1 MARREIPREL
11 SIYINDKQVINSF
24 AGISR
29 AITQTTGEMNNL
41 NRNSATYNEDLN
53 RLSGELSQLT
63 TRQTEFRNE
72 IRGTSEAMDDGTGSF
87 AKFKDGLLSGDFKS
101 AKEGLAGIKNEMVN
115 LVKSSIA
122 FIATPVGAAIAVL
135 AGIVVGTKALFDFNK
150 ELEVSNKTLRS
161 FGVAAEELTKTR
173 SAIQATAETYEKE
186 FDEIA
191 EKANSLAK
199 SYGISMLEA
208 NEIIAKGLAEGGAQ
222 NKEFLDSIGEYDE
235 FFAKAGYSAQE
246 FIDIINSGSSLG
258 IYADK
263 LPDALKEADLSL
275 KEQTKATRDALEN
288 AFGGAFSDQLLA
300 KVASGTITTKEA
312 LQEIAKESAK
322 TQLSQQQQ
330 AQLTADIFKG
340 AGEDAGGALKILQ
353 AVGGTVK
360 TEMTAAAKASD
371 DLRVANEKLNNAQ
384 AELFEIEGF
393 GGMWDVIKA
402 QATDALAEI
411 IIYLSDLKKDIQP
424 LIDIVGVILVI
435 AFEQFKATVV
445 TVFNIV
451 GFAVKVFFDYL
462 KFGFD
467 LIKKI
472 ITGDFKG
479 AFKLFGDYFLNLG
492 KTIEKFFGKIQNTVL
507 SSIQGIVRSIAPLL
521 EAIGLD
527 VDAIQKKLES
537 WKVKKVTDENK
548 PTENTKPKK
557 TAEELAE
564 EQRLLAEALAKQKAL
579 RDAARQKEE
588 EARKKAA
595 EKKRAEEEKAA
606 KLELD
611 RMLALAKAKADLAK
625 AELNFF
631 IANERSKL
639 DSTKQLTPQIIAEET
654 SRLERILDKQLTAM
668 ANERLA
674 QVEKA
679 EADAKSAEEL
689 AIVKY
694 TIDLEYETQR
704 QNLQLEFQQTTDAL
718 KKEYEAEQKVLAAE
732 QLQAD
737 NELALMEADNSFEAG
752 KIKQQQDYQSQLAGY
767 KKLLDDKKI
776 TESEYIRF
784 KDAAEKQQAEIDRQR
799 EINKVNASLNAFG
812 QLAGALGELFGQ
824 SKELAITQA
833 GINGA
838 LAITSILSA
847 PSMGNPILD
856 AAVKAVQI
864 AATVVSVAAQVKQI
878 TKAKAP
884 KKPKFYYG
892 GFTGDNAIG
901 YDQYGKIVGDVH
913 DNEYVIPKAMTQSP
927 RYANTIAWLE
937 AERTGKSSRKFAE
950 GGASSSNMIPE
961 LVMNEN
967 DAEMKGLLRA
977 LLYRLDN
984 PITPNLIFGYDQA
997 KAVEDLNSERV
1008 ASEQNA
1014 TVNE

>member
-29 AITQTTGEMNNL
+29 AITQTRGEMNNL
-41 NRNSATYNEDLN
+41 NRNSATYNEDMA
-53 RLSGELSQLT
+53 RLGGELQQLT
-63 TRQTEFRNE
+63 ERQTAFRTE
-72 IRGTSEAMDDGTGSF
+72 IRETSGAMDESAGSF
-87 AKFKDGLLSGDFKS
+87 KKLRDGLLSGDFVS
-101 AKEGLAGIKNEMVN
+101 AREGLMGLRSELTNLIKTS
-115 LVKSSIA
+115 LA
-122 FIATPVGAAIAVL
+122 FIATPLGMAVVAL
-135 AGIVVGTKALFDFNK
+135 GGIVVGTKALFDFNK
-150 ELEVSNKTLRS
+150 ELEISNKSLRS
-161 FGVAAEELTKTR
+161 FGVAAEELTKVR
-173 SAIQATAETYEKE
+173 SAIMATAETYEKE
-186 FDEIA
+186 FDEIT
-191 EKANSLAK
+191 EKANSLAQ

-371 DLRVANEKLNNAQ
+371 DLRVANEKLNKAQ

-393 GGMWDVIKA
+393 GGMWDAIKA
-402 QATDALAEI
+402 QATSAFADILTYI
-411 IIYLSDLKKDIQP
+411 SDVKKDMGP
-424 LIDIVGVILVI
+424 LIDLVGFVFANAWRLLVI
-435 AFEQFKATVV
+435 VIKPFFEGVKLGIKGISFLIDSIGKSFNFLRDTLISGLQAIVSKTSPILKA
-445 TVFNIV
+445 
-451 GFAVKVFFDYL
+451 
-462 KFGFD
+462 
-467 LIKKI
+467 
-472 ITGDFKG
+472 
-479 AFKLFGDYFLNLG
+479 LG
-492 KTIEKFFGKIQNTVL
+492 V
-507 SSIQGIVRSIAPLL
+507 
-521 EAIGLD
+521 D
-527 VDAIQKKLES
+527 VDQLQKKLEALKS
-537 WKVKKVTDENK
+537 KDVVVKTKT
-548 PTENTKPKK
+548 TEETTTKPKK

-564 EQRLLAEALAKQKAL
+564 EQRLLKEALDKQKAL
-579 RDAARQKEE
+579 RDAARQKELDAAQK
-588 EARKKAA
+588 ARD
-595 EKKRAEEEKAA
+595 KKRAEEEKAA

-884 KKPKFYYG
+884 KKPKFYDG